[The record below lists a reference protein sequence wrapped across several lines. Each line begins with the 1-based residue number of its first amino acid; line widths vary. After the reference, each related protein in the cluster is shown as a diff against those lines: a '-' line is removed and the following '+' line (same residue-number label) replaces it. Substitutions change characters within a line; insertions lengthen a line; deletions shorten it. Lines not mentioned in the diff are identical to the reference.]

1 MKRILSLLIAIML
14 VFSVTACMASDNGE
28 NTAQAGEASTES
40 KYERIVSFAP
50 SITQILVGMGL
61 GDKIIAVTSYDTTE
75 GVAENIPAFDLM
87 APDIEAITA
96 LEPDIILSTEI
107 TSAGGSNPFDLIQSE
122 KTEIKYFVT
131 AESIDEIYAQII
143 SFGEIFS
150 REEEAQK
157 LVDELTAVV
166 DSYKEKAANI
176 TEKKSVYFEISPAP
190 YMYSTGTDSY
200 MHEMIELVGATNAL
214 EEYKSWL
221 AVTDEMILTANP
233 DVIFTNVNYTEAPIE
248 EIKQR
253 NGWNVVNAVANNEV
267 YYIDNLS
274 SSLANHNIVKALD
287 EMSKALYPEIYN

>member
-1 MKRILSLLIAIML
+1 MKRILSLLIAMML

-50 SITQILVGMGL
+50 SITQILVGIGL

-143 SFGEIFS
+143 SFGDIFS

>member
-1 MKRILSLLIAIML
+1 MKRILSLLIAMML

-50 SITQILVGMGL
+50 SITQILVGIGL